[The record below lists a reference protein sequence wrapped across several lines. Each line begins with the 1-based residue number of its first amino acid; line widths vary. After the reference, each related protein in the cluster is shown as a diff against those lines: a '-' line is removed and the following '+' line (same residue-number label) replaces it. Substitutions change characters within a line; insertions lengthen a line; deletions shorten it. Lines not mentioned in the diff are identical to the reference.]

1 VSFSPEII
9 EKAYVLHKTKSISY
23 YEALDMVLNDYPVT
37 IPPDCQIKVPKQ
49 KPDYMEIAE
58 FRRMPYEDLQKIA
71 ALTYKRSKRIPPIAL
86 RAQRVLVERSGG
98 YEPLREET
106 AFDDYDYCR

>member
-1 VSFSPEII
+1 
-9 EKAYVLHKTKSISY
+9 
-23 YEALDMVLNDYPVT
+23 MVLNDYPVT

-71 ALTYKRSKRIPPIAL
+71 AMTYKRSKRIPPIAL
-86 RAQRVLVERSGG
+86 RAQRVLFERSGG
-98 YEPLREET
+98 RLGQNYREET
-106 AFDDYDYCR
+106 AYDELRLCSG